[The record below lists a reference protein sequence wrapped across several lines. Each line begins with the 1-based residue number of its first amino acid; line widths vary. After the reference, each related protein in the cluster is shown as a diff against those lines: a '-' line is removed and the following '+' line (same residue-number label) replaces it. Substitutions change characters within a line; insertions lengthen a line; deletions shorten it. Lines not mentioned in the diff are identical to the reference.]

1 MRVNISYSVDL
12 ENVPDEVEKLLSEAE
27 NIIEN
32 DVLSPLGDA
41 KEEITITKNYSET
54 IKKIDDARV
63 SLIKT
68 VARLE
73 DCSNILLGFSE
84 VLNDQRKTRHKQML
98 LNFESAVVT
107 EEEEEQD
114 EER

>member
-12 ENVPDEVEKLLSEAE
+12 ENIPSEVEKLLSEAE
-27 NIIEN
+27 QIIEN
-32 DVLSPLGDA
+32 DVLSPLLDA
-41 KEEITITKNYSET
+41 KEEVTITKNYSES
-54 IKKIDDARV
+54 IEKIDEARA

-84 VLNDQRKTRHKQML
+84 VLNEQRRDLHKQL
-98 LNFESAVVT
+98 LLSFENREAT
-107 EEEEEQD
+107 EEEEE
-114 EER
+114 